1 LDNAGR
7 TLALLVALSLAGGAL
22 KIAGGVLGGSKS
34 VFVDALTSIAN
45 SLAIIFVLRFFRAGM
60 EPPDGDHHYGHYRLT
75 LGGPIS
81 MLMLYSF
88 VAGAVAL
95 DLMNSAGRSYE
106 VGYEAPLFAAVAAMP
121 YGIAVLMARSY
132 PLTAGYASFTAVEL
146 IESATSITSSACGA
160 LVSHFVDYLGAVAL
174 TSYLFVRL
182 AKSFRE
188 VIAAVS
194 DVAPREVVDKIIENA
209 NKHGLEVDRLRV
221 RKVLGNV
228 YQGDIVVKLSPDAR
242 LEEAHKIIDVV
253 ERELKAC
260 GIDVLIH
267 VEPSAKSVRGR
278 GRGPQRLAQAR
289 QRRRAIE

>member
-1 LDNAGR
+1 MDNTGR
-7 TLALLVALSLAGGAL
+7 TLALLVTLSLAGGVL

-106 VGYEAPLFAAVAAMP
+106 VGHEAPLFAAVAVIP
-121 YGIAVLMARSY
+121 YGVAVLMARSC
-132 PLTAGYASFTAVEL
+132 PFTAGYASFTAVEL
-146 IESATSITSSACGA
+146 IESATSITSSTGGT
-160 LVSHFVDYLGAVAL
+160 LISYLIDYAGAVAL
-174 TSYLFVRL
+174 TSYLFVEL
-182 AKSFRE
+182 VKSFRE
-188 VIAAVS
+188 VIVAMS
-194 DVAPREVVDKIIENA
+194 DVAPREVVDKITENA
-209 NKHGLEVDRLRV
+209 SKHGLEVDRLRV
-221 RKVLGNV
+221 RKVLGDV

-242 LEEAHKIIDVV
+242 LEDAHKIVDVV
-253 ERELKAC
+253 ERELKAR

-267 VEPSAKSVRGR
+267 VEPSTKSARGAR
-278 GRGPQRLAQAR
+278 KRPSKVAQAR
-289 QRRRAIE
+289 